1 MIFYGKSDVG
11 VVRTENQDSFGIF
24 ELLPGVTL
32 AMVCDGMGGAA
43 GGSVASSLAVET
55 FADMMREV
63 LIPDSP
69 EDRAVLDDRTVKR
82 ALTLSAEAANR
93 AVWEKAH
100 EKQDGRL
107 DGMGTTLVGIL
118 TVGDERAWYI
128 NIGDS
133 RLYFIS
139 NEGMWQLSHDHSY
152 VQQMVDNGEM
162 TAEEA
167 SASPMRNMITRA
179 IGGDPTVEPDVR
191 SVDFG
196 FPEDGRRYLLLCSD
210 GLYNGPGEQEIAGII
225 RGEDSISVKTERLVK
240 AARNAG
246 GQDNITVIL
255 VEIDN

>member
-1 MIFYGKSDVG
+1 MYFYGKSDVG

-32 AMVCDGMGGAA
+32 AMVCDGMGGCA
-43 GGSVASSLAVET
+43 GGSVASALAVEA

-63 LIPDSP
+63 LIPDRP
-69 EDRAVLDDRTVKR
+69 EDRAVLDDRSVKR

-93 AVWEKAH
+93 AVWGKAH

-107 DGMGTTLVGIL
+107 DGMGTTLVGVL

-139 NEGMWQLSHDHSY
+139 EEEIRQVSHDHSF
-152 VQQMVDNGEM
+152 VQQMVDLGEM
-162 TAEEA
+162 TPEQAA
-167 SASPMRNMITRA
+167 ASPMRNMITRA
-179 IGGDPTVEPDVR
+179 VGGDETVVADVR
-191 SVDFG
+191 SIDLG

-210 GLYNGPGEQEIAGII
+210 GLYIGPDEEEIADIVLGD
-225 RGEDSISVKTERLVK
+225 GPLSVKTERLVH
-240 AARNAG
+240 AANKAG

-255 VEIDN
+255 IEINN

>member
-11 VVRTENQDSFGIF
+11 VVRAENQDSFGIF

-55 FADMMREV
+55 FVDMMREV

-69 EDRAVLDDRTVKR
+69 EDRAILDDRTVKR
-82 ALTLSAEAANR
+82 ALMLSAEAANR

-107 DGMGTTLVGIL
+107 AGMGTTLIGIL
-118 TVGDERAWYI
+118 TVGNERAWYI

-133 RLYFIS
+133 RLYS
-139 NEGMWQLSHDHSY
+139 VNGEGMWQLSHDHSY

-167 SASPMRNMITRA
+167 AASPMRNMITRA
-179 IGGDPTVEPDVR
+179 IGGEETVEADIR
-191 SVDFG
+191 TVDLG
-196 FPEDGRRYLLLCSD
+196 FPEDGRRFLLLCSD
-210 GLYNGPGEQEIAGII
+210 GLYNGPDAETILNIVQ
-225 RGEDSISVKTERLVK
+225 GEDSLSVKTERLVK

-255 VEIDN
+255 VEIE